1 MRENAPTTW
10 RALILGLSVG
20 VASIVGTLYAQGPDP
35 ARLAA
40 AKQML
45 AYSGGVKQFEDSI
58 SLMFDDLAAN
68 FAAMAP
74 GKEEEVKEIVKGLAP
89 RFKPRLAEVW
99 DEIATLYAKE
109 LSKEDLDA
117 LAAFYKSPLGHK
129 LVDTQTKTMREV
141 IQAGQQWGMQVGV
154 EIDAEARKE
163 LEKRG
168 IALQ

>member
-1 MRENAPTTW
+1 MRGNAPVTW
-10 RALILGLSVG
+10 RALLLGLSVG
-20 VASIVGTLYAQGPDP
+20 VASIVGTLHAQAPDP

-45 AYSGGVKQFEDSI
+45 ANSGGVKQFEDII

-74 GKEEEVKEIVKGLAP
+74 GKEQEVNEVVKGLAP
-89 RFKPRLAEVW
+89 RFKARLAEVW
-99 DEIATLYAKE
+99 DQVAALYARE
-109 LSKEDLDA
+109 LSKEELDA
-117 LAAFYKSPLGHK
+117 LAAFFKSPLGLK
-129 LVDTQTKTMREV
+129 LVDTQAKTMREV
-141 IQAGQQWGMQVGV
+141 MQAGQEWGMQVGV

>member
-1 MRENAPTTW
+1 MRGNGLMTW
-10 RALILGLSVG
+10 RALLLGLSVSA
-20 VASIVGTLYAQGPDP
+20 ASIVGTLHAQGPDP

-45 AYSGGVKQFEDSI
+45 AHSGGVKQFEDVI

-74 GKEEEVKEIVKGLAP
+74 GKEQEVNEIVKGLAP
-89 RFKPRLAEVW
+89 RFKSRLAQVW
-99 DEIATLYAKE
+99 DQIATLYARE
-109 LSKEDLDA
+109 LSKEELDA
-117 LAAFYKSPLGHK
+117 LVAFYKSPLGLK
-129 LVDTQTKTMREV
+129 LVDTQAKTMREA
-141 IQAGQQWGMQVGV
+141 IQAGQQWGMQVGL